1 MLGPVEL
8 LDDAGGMVELSGAK
22 MRGLLAVLAV
32 EAGRTV
38 TPQRLIDVLW
48 GEQEVHGPNVV
59 QGVVSKLRKAAAADA
74 SSLVVTRPAGY
85 ELAVAREQIDL
96 HRFEQLVDRAG
107 ASPPEQAADLLSAAL
122 ALWRGVPLGGAP
134 DTGMIDAIRAR
145 LSEMRESARDQLTE
159 VQLAL
164 GQHHRLVGDLE
175 ALIVDDPLRER
186 RWAQLMRALYG
197 AGRQAD
203 AMRAFQR
210 ARAVLVDTIGAEPG
224 PELRRLEA
232 AVLAHDDE
240 VLIGTVVTSGQPIGE
255 GFRRTGN
262 MRHATGPCVGRHAE
276 LRRVVDQ
283 LEEYRC
289 VTLTGTG
296 GVGKTRLAL
305 EVCARAQGRMADGV
319 WWTDLRSA
327 HSAVEVMTAVQR
339 GLQLEPRG
347 NDVHEM
353 IRAVAT
359 VLSDRDLL
367 LVLDNCEQVVGDVAT
382 IVGELVPRC
391 AGLRVLATSR
401 ESLGILSE
409 RVIQIEPLAT
419 DAAHEL
425 FAMHLDGTGVDQG
438 ADAELIDRI
447 CARLDRLPLALELAA
462 AGARH
467 LRLDE
472 ILQRLED
479 QAGLPA
485 GRSQSSRLH
494 DLHAVADWSYQ
505 LLEESERRVFERLS
519 VFADGATVDAA
530 RAVCAGSEQLDVEP
544 CLYRLVDKSLVVAD
558 RSGAQTRFRM
568 LQTLADYALARLRDG
583 DGEHAARAAH
593 AEWVS
598 ELAASVRFGAVT
610 TGSSVAAVEDEHVA
624 VRDAIQW
631 ATVHHPHL
639 ALEICDSMAAFWFGS
654 MRVSEGFALLSGAL
668 DAPGESRAD
677 LLASAMGWMGLFA
690 TVEQNQ
696 ELAAASFAEALRL
709 EATSGDRQRLGRLSL
724 MLALAAGYAVDD
736 RWPRWVDEARAHF
749 AAAGDPVGA
758 GHVDFA
764 EGAVRLVAGD
774 SATASMCLRAAI
786 DGFQHHHDHLGLI
799 LAVSRLGELA
809 YRHHDIGL
817 YAEMHSQLRDLGL
830 AGRNSGVVAGATARL
845 AHARLIE
852 GDVHE
857 AERLARAA
865 LASSGGGFM
874 PVVDGYVQRT
884 AGLVNIA
891 LGHVVEG
898 RDQLDDAIDAFE
910 HGAGGVGAGQAAMCW
925 IDLGTSLIDHGE
937 ITAAVDACRSAVDAA
952 QRSGDPWIIAQA
964 AAFAGLPALAGATGA

>member
-96 HRFEQLVDRAG
+96 HRFEQLVDRAS
-107 ASPPEQAADLLSAAL
+107 ASPPEQAADLLCAAL

-367 LVLDNCEQVVGDVAT
+367 LVLDNCEQVVEDVAMV
-382 IVGELVPRC
+382 VGELVPRC

-409 RVIQIEPLAT
+409 RIVHVEPLST

-425 FAMHLDGTGVDQG
+425 FTMHLDGTGADEG
-438 ADAELIDRI
+438 ADADLIDRI
-447 CARLDRLPLALELAA
+447 CTRLDRLPLALELAA
-462 AGARH
+462 ARARH

-472 ILQRLED
+472 ILHRLED
-479 QAGLPA
+479 QDGLPA
-485 GRSQSSRLH
+485 GRSQSSRQH

-505 LLEESERRVFERLS
+505 LLDERERRVFERLS

-530 RAVCAGSEQLDVEP
+530 RSVCAGPEMLDVEP

-558 RSGAQTRFRM
+558 RSAAQTRFRM
-568 LQTLADYALARLRDG
+568 LQTLADYAAARLRDG
-583 DGEHAARAAH
+583 GGEQGARAAH
-593 AEWVS
+593 AEWVAG
-598 ELAASVRFGAVT
+598 LAGSVRFGAVT
-610 TGSSVAAVEDEHVA
+610 TGASVAAVEDEHVA
-624 VRDAIQW
+624 VRDAVQW
-631 ATVHHPHL
+631 ATAHHSPL
-639 ALEICDSMAAFWFGS
+639 ALDICDSMAAFWFGS

-668 DAPGESRAD
+668 AAAVEPSEELR
-677 LLASAMGWMGLFA
+677 ASALGWLGLFA
-690 TVEQNQ
+690 TVEQDP
-696 ELAAASFAEALRL
+696 ELAATSFAEARRL
-709 EATSGDRQRLGRLSL
+709 EHAGADRRRLGRLNL
-724 MLALAAGYAVDD
+724 MLALAAGYAFDD
-736 RWPRWVDEARAHF
+736 RWPQWVAEARAF
-749 AAAGDPVGA
+749 FTAAGDRSGA
-758 GHVDFA
+758 AHVDFA
-764 EGAVRLVAGD
+764 EGAVGLVVGD
-774 SATASMCLRAAI
+774 TERAATCLRAAI
-786 DGFQHHHDHLGLI
+786 DGFHHHHDHLGLI

-809 YRHHDIGL
+809 YRLHDIDL
-817 YAEMHSQLRDLGL
+817 YAEMHTQLRDLGL
-830 AGRNSGVVAGATARL
+830 AGRNSGVTAGATARL

-852 GDVHE
+852 GDVGE

-865 LASSGGGFM
+865 LASSGSGFM
-874 PVVDGYVQRT
+874 PVVDGYVHRT
-884 AGLVNIA
+884 AGLVNVA
-891 LGHVVEG
+891 LGHVAEG
-898 RDQLDDAIDAFE
+898 RDQLRAAVEAFE
-910 HGAGGVGAGQAAMCW
+910 HGAGGVGAGQAALCW

-952 QRSGDPWIIAQA
+952 QRSGDPWIIGQA
-964 AAFAGLPALAGATGA
+964 AAFAGLPALAGTPGT